1 MVGGMYAP
9 RGALSG
15 WARGLWRA
23 RYLLLYVA
31 LAASL
36 PLALRHAYD
45 ARTGFTSLIWFG
57 ERFAG
62 TRLQRLAD
70 VPLYTFTGWDGYD
83 GQFYAQVAVAGN
95 PLDPELGTALDSAGY
110 RARRA
115 LLPIAA
121 HVAGLG
127 RPAWVIQIYALSNL
141 LCWLL
146 LAVLLARWWFP
157 PTDFGNLLRWA
168 GTLFGTGAL
177 VSVARSLT
185 DVPALLVI
193 AVGARCLERH
203 RSRLAAL
210 LFAAAG
216 FVRETSVLAVAAL
229 VPAAGTPRRGRRALR
244 AAALVI
250 APTAVW
256 VGVLA
261 LRYGQTAGARNFAPP
276 FVEMLAKARA
286 IAAACRDHGFSG
298 GVRGEICAVIALL
311 TQVGFMLARPRPR
324 DAWWRLGTPFAL
336 LVLVLGE
343 AVWEGEPSAATRA
356 VLPLTLAFNVL
367 VPRNLRGLALLV
379 VGNLTLM
386 SAPRIFDLPTSEQ
399 TVFARGVAVRYAAG
413 WHAREQIDD
422 HAWRWASGAVPAV
435 IRVHNPTR
443 DALPVTLELGM
454 RSVVDR
460 QVSIRAPGAE
470 ARVQVPPS
478 YRAAVRVGP
487 FTAPPGDTDL
497 TFATSERPWIEP
509 SADGRALTLSVEDLS
524 VVVGAPVR

>member
-1 MVGGMYAP
+1 MYAP

-15 WARGLWRA
+15 WARRLWRV
-23 RYLLLYVA
+23 RYLVLYVA
-31 LAASL
+31 VAASV
-36 PLALRHAYD
+36 PLALRCAYD

-62 TRLQRLAD
+62 ARLGRLAE

-95 PLDPELGTALDSAGY
+95 PLDPELAPALDSAGY

-127 RPAWVIQIYALSNL
+127 RPAWVIQIYALSNFV
-141 LCWLL
+141 CWLL

-168 GTLFGTGAL
+168 GTLFGTGTL
-177 VSVARSLT
+177 VSVTRSLT

-193 AVGARCLERH
+193 AIGARCLERH
-203 RSRLAAL
+203 RSRVAAL
-210 LFAAAG
+210 LFAVAG

-229 VPAAGTPRRGRRALR
+229 IPVAGTPNRGRRALR

-250 APTAVW
+250 APTAIW

-276 FVEMLAKARA
+276 LVEVAAKARA
-286 IAAACRDHGFSG
+286 IAAAWRVHGFSG
-298 GVRGEICAVIALL
+298 AVRGELCAVIALL

-343 AVWEGEPSAATRA
+343 AVWEGDPSAATRA

-379 VGNLTLM
+379 AGNLTLV
-386 SAPRIFDLPTSEQ
+386 SAPRILDLPTSEQ

-413 WHAREQIDD
+413 WHAVEHLDER
-422 HAWRWASGAVPAV
+422 AWRWASGAVPAV
-435 IRVHNPTR
+435 IRVRNPTR
-443 DALPVTLELGM
+443 DALPVTLELGI

-460 QVSIRAPGAE
+460 QIAIRAPGSE
-470 ARVQVPPS
+470 IRVQVPPS
-478 YRAAVRVGP
+478 YRAAVRIGP
-487 FTAPPGDTDL
+487 FTIPPGDTDV
-497 TFATSERPWIEP
+497 TFATSEPPWVEP
-509 SADGRALTLSVEDLS
+509 SAGGRSLTLSVEELRA
-524 VVVGAPVR
+524 VVGAPVR